1 MLPPWRSTL
10 TVTGDHSDASKM
22 LAKIAARPGRIAA
35 IALRLCKSM
44 TTITT
49 TAKTIVS
56 MIGRAT
62 GRPFAASG
70 AAKKTRHS

>member
-1 MLPPWRSTL
+1 
-10 TVTGDHSDASKM
+10 M
-22 LAKIAARPGRIAA
+22 LANIAPRPGRIAT
-35 IALRLCKSM
+35 IAPRLCESM

-49 TAKTIVS
+49 TAKSIVS